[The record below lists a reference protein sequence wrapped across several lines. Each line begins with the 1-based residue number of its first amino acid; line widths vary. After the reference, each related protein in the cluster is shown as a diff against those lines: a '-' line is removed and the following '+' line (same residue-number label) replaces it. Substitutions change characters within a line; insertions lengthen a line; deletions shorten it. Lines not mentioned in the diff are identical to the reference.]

1 MQCNSTKNNNNL
13 RQVRCS
19 YCGRFMGLANVVE
32 GEVYL
37 RCKNCKTWTAVLGKE
52 AERNLT
58 GQEMYDRITSGQKA
72 HEV

>member
-1 MQCNSTKNNNNL
+1 
-13 RQVRCS
+13 
-19 YCGRFMGLANVVE
+19 MGLANVVE